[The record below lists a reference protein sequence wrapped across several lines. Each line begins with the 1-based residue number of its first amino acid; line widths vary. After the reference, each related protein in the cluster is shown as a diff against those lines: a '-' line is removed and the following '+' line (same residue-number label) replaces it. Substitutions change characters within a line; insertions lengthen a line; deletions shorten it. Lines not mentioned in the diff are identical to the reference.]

1 MRQQREVES
10 GDRVV
15 VGVNRFAEGSSDAE
29 IDMLRIDPD
38 VEKRQV
44 TNMSD
49 MRAGRDD
56 GVVKAALAALTKGC
70 RAEENLVPLILDCV
84 RAYCTLYEI
93 RAAMEEVFGSYKEPV
108 FF

>member
-1 MRQQREVES
+1 
-10 GDRVV
+10 
-15 VGVNRFAEGSSDAE
+15 SSDVE
-29 IDMLRIDPD
+29 IEMLRIDPE

-44 TNMSD
+44 ASMSD

-56 GVVKAALAALTKGC
+56 EVVRVTLAALTEGC
-70 RAEENLVPLILDCV
+70 RSKENLVPLILDCV
-84 RAYCTLYEI
+84 RGYCTLYEI